1 MANDINNATGG
12 AGTVT
17 GDITYGRP
25 VVQAPMKT
33 FGTNNVVDDD
43 TSYNAHTR
51 TYNVH
56 PYGIH
61 KIKDKYDARF
71 DDPTYYS
78 A

>member
-17 GDITYGRP
+17 GNVTYGRP

-33 FGTNNVVDDD
+33 FTANNVVSED
-43 TSYNAHTR
+43 TYNAYTR
-51 TYNVH
+51 VVSEH
-56 PYGIH
+56 PH
-61 KIKDKYDARF
+61 AMNKIKDKYDNRF

-78 A
+78 